1 MEGLNET
8 NHSHINLINS
18 SGLLFIC
25 PGQSHSRKKQG
36 SRQRQTALNYIE
48 GWYSGDAVRME
59 KALHP
64 DLAKR
69 GIWIDRKTSKT
80 VITPLTAEKLVEYT
94 KQGGGKKPKDQWNIE
109 VTILDM
115 LENSASVKIVSVDF
129 IDYAHVAKVDG
140 EWKLLNVLWEP
151 VKRKAKE

>member
-1 MEGLNET
+1 MKRIIVVLAL
-8 NHSHINLINS
+8 SILIVMS
-18 SGLLFIC
+18 LFA
-25 PGQSHSRKKQG
+25 QDKATKEKEKAAVKE
-36 SRQRQTALNYIE
+36 TALNYIE

-69 GIWIDRKTSKT
+69 GIWIDRKSSKT
-80 VITPLTAEKLVEYT
+80 VITPLTSEKLIEYT
-94 KQGGGKKPKDQWNIE
+94 KQGGGIKPKDQWGIE
-109 VTILDM
+109 VTIFDM
-115 LENSASVKIVSVDF
+115 LENSATVKIVSVDF

-151 VKRKAKE
+151 VKKKTAE